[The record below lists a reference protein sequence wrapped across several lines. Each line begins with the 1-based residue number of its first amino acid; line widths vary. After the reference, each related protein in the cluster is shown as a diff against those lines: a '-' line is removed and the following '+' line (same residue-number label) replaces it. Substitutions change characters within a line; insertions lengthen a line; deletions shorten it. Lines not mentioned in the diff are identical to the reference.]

1 MLKQLQIAQLGQK
14 RKEVVMALEKI
25 FFDPRALKCFGE
37 GPLASKLDGFCECL
51 SKRGFAR
58 STMRSFYGEKLC

>member
-1 MLKQLQIAQLGQK
+1 
-14 RKEVVMALEKI
+14 MALEKV
-25 FFDPRALKCFGE
+25 FFDPRALKRCGE
-37 GPLASKLDGFCECL
+37 GHLASKLDGFCECL